1 MLSKQI
7 RQVLER
13 QTWRFIDIVMFL
25 NFIMLRSQADFVIDY
40 AGLTAL
46 ELTPTD
52 DWTLILDEM
61 TIYADCAK
69 FQIGSAASVWCRD
82 FFSSPLY
89 CGVCMI
95 AIVYIYL
102 KLKLR

>member
-46 ELTPTD
+46 ELTATD
-52 DWTLILDEM
+52 D
-61 TIYADCAK
+61 
-69 FQIGSAASVWCRD
+69 
-82 FFSSPLY
+82 
-89 CGVCMI
+89 
-95 AIVYIYL
+95 
-102 KLKLR
+102 